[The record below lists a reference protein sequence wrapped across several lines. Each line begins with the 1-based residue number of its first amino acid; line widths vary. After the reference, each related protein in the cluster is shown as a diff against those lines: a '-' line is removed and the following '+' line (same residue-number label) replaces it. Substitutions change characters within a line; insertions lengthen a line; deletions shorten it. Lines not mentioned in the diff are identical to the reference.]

1 VTDHDSLDPSTAPPA
16 WRRWIEN
23 PIYMLVL
30 AALALVVGIVLSRN
44 TTRSAAERAAL
55 PPRADCVRF
64 PGACA
69 DGVPTAPPAELAA
82 LHTEV
87 AAADSAWR
95 TTLARESRS
104 GVFPDKGLTAM
115 RDALVA
121 TESAVRDARALL
133 QEAEQQQNADARA
146 LALDALREAYE
157 SKRALLTRA
166 TRLLEEAI

>member
-1 VTDHDSLDPSTAPPA
+1 
-16 WRRWIEN
+16 
-23 PIYMLVL
+23 MLVL
-30 AALALVVGIVLSRN
+30 AGLALAVGIVLSRN

-55 PPRADCVRF
+55 PPRADCRLY

-69 DGVPTAPPAELAA
+69 EGVPSAPPGELAA
-82 LHTEV
+82 LHASV
-87 AAADSAWR
+87 ASADSLWR

-121 TESAVRDARALL
+121 TESAIRDARALL
-133 QEAEQQQNADARA
+133 HDAERTQHAESRA
-146 LALDALREAYE
+146 LALEALRSAYDN
-157 SKRALLTRA
+157 KLALLTRA